1 MQITVNGGGTLSF
14 TIPTGTFGPMFL
26 EGWYHLFLVAADK
39 SYSTAKWVK
48 VL

>member
-1 MQITVNGGGTLSF
+1 MQITVNGDGTLSF